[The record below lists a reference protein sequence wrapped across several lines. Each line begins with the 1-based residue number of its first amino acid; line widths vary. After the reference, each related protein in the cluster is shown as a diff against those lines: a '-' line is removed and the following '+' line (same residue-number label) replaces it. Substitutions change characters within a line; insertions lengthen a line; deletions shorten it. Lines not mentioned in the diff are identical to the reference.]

1 MTRPPL
7 FSETLAARG
16 LTQAAREL
24 NLTRR
29 AVVHRIAAGTLAATK
44 VGEARTNA
52 YIIERAEVERIKHL
66 PPPREG
72 QLMSIDPN
80 TLPDGT
86 VVEMDDGYLRFKDGD
101 GRQPTRGDL
110 GDGDPYRW
118 GGRIIVRTYTPDP
131 TPDQEVP
138 RDEWAN
144 IAVGSRVRIVEV
156 DGDEHTVTV
165 DYVSPAADVVWLY
178 DEDHDYDG
186 AKIARVYLLDALTP
200 PDPDADLIEAMARTV
215 RAAKGYESPWS
226 DVEEDLRENYRVSAR
241 AALAALREHEAKS

>member
-1 MTRPPL
+1 
-7 FSETLAARG
+7 
-16 LTQAAREL
+16 
-24 NLTRR
+24 
-29 AVVHRIAAGTLAATK
+29 
-44 VGEARTNA
+44 
-52 YIIERAEVERIKHL
+52 
-66 PPPREG
+66 
-72 QLMSIDPN
+72 MSIDPN

-86 VVEMDDGYLRFKDGD
+86 VVETNNGALCFKDGD
-101 GRQPTRGDL
+101 GRQLSRLEL
-110 GDGDPYRW
+110 GDGCPFEWDDRT
-118 GGRIIVRTYTPDP
+118 IVRTYAPVPTVPSVPFAPDP

-200 PDPDADLIEAMARTV
+200 PDRDAEAVEVMAR
-215 RAAKGYESPWS
+215 AAALDAASALPW
-226 DVEEDLRENYRVSAR
+226 EDRSEANRDEWRDMAR
-241 AALAALREHEAKS
+241 PALAALREHEATR

>member
-1 MTRPPL
+1 
-7 FSETLAARG
+7 
-16 LTQAAREL
+16 
-24 NLTRR
+24 
-29 AVVHRIAAGTLAATK
+29 
-44 VGEARTNA
+44 
-52 YIIERAEVERIKHL
+52 
-66 PPPREG
+66 
-72 QLMSIDPN
+72 MSIDPN

-86 VVEMDDGYLRFKDGD
+86 VVETNDGNLHFKDGD
-101 GRQPTRGDL
+101 GRQVVRGRL
-110 GDGDPYRW
+110 GDGDPYPW
-118 GGRIIVRTYTPDP
+118 SGRIIVRTYTPDP

-186 AKIARVYLLDALTP
+186 AKIARVYLLDAPTP
-200 PDPDADLIEAMARTV
+200 PDPDADLIEAMARAMCDEFHEGGWG
-215 RAAKGYESPWS
+215 RALPNT
-226 DVEEDLRENYRVSAR
+226 REKFSRRAR